1 MNELMEIIEDLEM
14 LDALHDAGKEAHLDL
29 LLTKYKTRFADA
41 EADMERQAEFNFAQ
55 AYQKRLTFTST
66 DIIL

>member
-41 EADMERQAEFNFAQ
+41 EADMERQAEFNFA
-55 AYQKRLTFTST
+55 
-66 DIIL
+66 